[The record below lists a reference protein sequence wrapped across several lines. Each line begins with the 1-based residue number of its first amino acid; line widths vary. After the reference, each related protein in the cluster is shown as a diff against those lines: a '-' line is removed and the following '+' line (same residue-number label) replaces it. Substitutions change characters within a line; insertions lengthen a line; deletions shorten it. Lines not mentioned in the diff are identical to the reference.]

1 MLSKD
6 FREFVELLSENNVAY
21 LVIERF
27 AFGILILK
35 LGLRK

>member
-1 MLSKD
+1 MVSKE
-6 FREFVELLSENNVAY
+6 FREFVEILSENYVAY